1 MHRSKWALFFY
12 SIFNCY
18 NKPIGEAAT
27 TFPFEFFA
35 PANDTSIGC
44 DCVGV
49 GGWKMTP
56 KNAVDFDTNNA
67 KPFEVAWLTLAQITS
82 YT

>member
-1 MHRSKWALFFY
+1 MHRSKWAPFFTV
-12 SIFNCY
+12 SSTVIT
-18 NKPIGEAAT
+18 KPIGDVAT

-35 PANDTSIGC
+35 PVNDISLGC